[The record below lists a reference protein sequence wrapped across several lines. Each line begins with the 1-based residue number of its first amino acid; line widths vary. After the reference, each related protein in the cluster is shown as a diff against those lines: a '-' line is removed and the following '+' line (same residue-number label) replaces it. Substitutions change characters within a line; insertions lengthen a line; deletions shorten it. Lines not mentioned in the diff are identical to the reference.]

1 MVVTFVGMAFV
12 GMAFVVVIPVVVTFV
27 VMVFMGMCMVVMM
40 AKFIGFLMAA
50 AGSAKQH
57 RRAKH
62 KHVSDFHCKRVDL
75 VEPQS

>member
-1 MVVTFVGMAFV
+1 MAVAFV
-12 GMAFVVVIPVVVTFV
+12 GMSFMVVIPVV
-27 VMVFMGMCMVVMM
+27 MAFMGMCMVVMM

>member
-1 MVVTFVGMAFV
+1 MAVAFV
-12 GMAFVVVIPVVVTFV
+12 GMAFMVVSPVIVTFV
-27 VMVFMGMCMVVMM
+27 VMAFMGMCMVVMM

-50 AGSAKQH
+50 AGSAEQH